1 MIRWLVSKFLQLLLI
16 PREERMTI
24 DVDEELERIC
34 PTDDDWDEDYYE
46 DSWLDDEDDW
56 DEDTCGCYDD
66 EEWDDDDD

>member
-1 MIRWLVSKFLQLLLI
+1 
-16 PREERMTI
+16 MTI